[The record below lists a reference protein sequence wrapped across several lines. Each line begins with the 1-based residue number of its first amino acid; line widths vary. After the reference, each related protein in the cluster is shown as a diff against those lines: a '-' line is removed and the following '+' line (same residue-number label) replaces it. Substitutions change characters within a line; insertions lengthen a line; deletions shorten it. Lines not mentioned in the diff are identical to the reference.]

1 MMNLLRQPNGLGLM
15 LKSSCL
21 VSLSMFTGDVLCQFL
36 DDMRKTKIE
45 PSDDGGKIK
54 RATVIE
60 APQEVDHNSSELSM
74 SVVTK
79 DSNNSTMSSFLAN
92 RWDHKRSLIMGT
104 TGLCVSGPLGFLI
117 FSSLDRF
124 VPGNSSKASLKKTL
138 LNACIAPLSICVT
151 FSTVTLLKGGTLTDA
166 KNKIAS
172 DLVTTY
178 TTSIFY
184 WPVIGF
190 LNFRFVPLQ
199 YRPVVGSIAGI
210 IWNVYMAGQTNREV
224 AQTQTSSDNALD
236 QTVTKC

>member
-45 PSDDGGKIK
+45 QSDDGGKTK
-54 RATVIE
+54 HTTVIG
-60 APQEVDHNSSELSM
+60 APQEVNHNSSELSM

-79 DSNNSTMSSFLAN
+79 DSNNSTVSSFLAN

-172 DLVTTY
+172 DLVSTY

-224 AQTQTSSDNALD
+224 GAQTSSDNALD